1 MSNCDSKRWDF
12 VCYPAKASLNLGLK
26 SYFVVAQI
34 KQANI
39 HIILHQV
46 VKLLS
51 PEEDASTMIVRDEI
65 IHINNVHDTLCKNIW
80 NSFQLTDKINYCSL
94 HKYMEG
100 ESCNLY

>member
-1 MSNCDSKRWDF
+1 MTQRDGILSAIQQKLG
-12 VCYPAKASLNLGLK
+12 LNLGLK

-51 PEEDASTMIVRDEI
+51 PEEDASTMIVRDKI

-80 NSFQLTDKINYCSL
+80 NSFQLTDKINYCAL
-94 HKYMEG
+94 HKYVEG
-100 ESCNLY
+100 KSCNLY